1 MTTLL
6 TSVASSR
13 QAPVLT
19 PGQAPSARAAAA
31 GEIRRLALYGSVV
44 VSFLAASAAPT
55 PLYQHYNAVW
65 HGTALTT
72 TTAFA
77 SYAGAV
83 LIGLLVL
90 GELSNHVGRRPVLL
104 AAIAAQAV
112 SVTLL
117 ATAGSFT
124 PLFAARIIQG
134 IATGA
139 ALGTLGASMI
149 DVHRVGGT
157 ILNVAAPG
165 VGTGTG
171 ALVAGLLVG
180 YLPWPTHLVY
190 LVLLVVIV
198 AQGFGIARQ
207 PETAPRSP
215 GLLASLRPQIAVPAA
230 ARAPF
235 LAAAPVIFASWA
247 LPGFYASLGPALT
260 RELAHSQSVALGG
273 VALFLVA
280 GMASLASVVFR
291 NLATDRIMVFGIA
304 MLAAGAV
311 GAAGAITAGSVTGYL
326 VATAVAGV
334 GFGSS
339 LQGGVRTV
347 TPLASP
353 EQRPGLLSAV
363 FVVSYAGLGI
373 PAVIAGFLVSRG
385 HDLRH
390 VAVGYLLA
398 LLLLAGA
405 AAVSLAR
412 TASRRG

>member
-1 MTTLL
+1 M
-6 TSVASSR
+6 TSVMPSVAPSP
-13 QAPVLT
+13 QAPAPT
-19 PGQAPSARAAAA
+19 PGPVPSVGAAVA

-55 PLYQHYNAVW
+55 PLYQHYNTVW

-83 LIGLLVL
+83 LVGLLML

-104 AAIAAQAV
+104 AAIAAQAL
-112 SVTLL
+112 SVTLI
-117 ATAGSFT
+117 ATAGSFA

-134 IATGA
+134 VATGA

-149 DVHRVGGT
+149 DIHRDRGT

-165 VGTGTG
+165 IGSGVG

-190 LVLLVVIV
+190 LTLLVILV
-198 AQGFGIARQ
+198 AQGVGIARQ
-207 PETAPRSP
+207 PETTPRAP
-215 GLLASLRPQIAVPAA
+215 GLVGSLRPQIAVPAP
-230 ARAPF
+230 ARAAF
-235 LAAAPVIFASWA
+235 LAAAPVIFAAWA

-260 RELAHSQSVALGG
+260 RDLAHSRSVALGG

-280 GMASLASVVFR
+280 GLASVASVVLR
-291 NLATDRIMVFGIA
+291 DLTAGRMMTVGIA
-304 MLAAGAV
+304 TLAVGAV
-311 GAAGAITAGSVTGYL
+311 GSAGAIAAGSEAAYL
-326 VATAVAGV
+326 VSTALAGV
-334 GFGSS
+334 GFGAS
-339 LQGGVRTV
+339 LQGGIRTV

-363 FVVSYAGLGI
+363 FVVSYAGMGI
-373 PAVIAGFLVSRG
+373 PAVIAGYLVSRG
-385 HDLRH
+385 HDLRQ
-390 VAVGYLLA
+390 VAVGYVLA
-398 LLLLAGA
+398 LVLLAGA

-412 TASRRG
+412 TSPRRG